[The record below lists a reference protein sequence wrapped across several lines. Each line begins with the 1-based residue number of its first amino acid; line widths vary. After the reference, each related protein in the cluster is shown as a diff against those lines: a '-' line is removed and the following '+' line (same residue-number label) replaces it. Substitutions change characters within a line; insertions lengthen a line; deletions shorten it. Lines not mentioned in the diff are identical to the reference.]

1 MTTVPE
7 RHAAPARPDG
17 ARHTPYL
24 AAGPDDLVRR
34 FVREGDHV
42 HAAATM
48 SRPNALLNALCRSF
62 AGTRSLTVSTT
73 AVHSSA
79 HALAL
84 SGAVRKVIT
93 GFLGDTYPSPRP
105 NRLYRE
111 VAEGRPFEVEMWSL
125 LSYTQRLMA
134 AALGQPFATTGSMLA
149 ETDLRHGKEGSLHL
163 VPHPE
168 HPEDPERTVTL
179 LSPLRPRFTL
189 FHGVCADRR
198 GNVVA
203 CPPLGEGAWAAYAAA
218 EGVLASVEAIV
229 DDEVIAAMPD
239 RVVIPAAR
247 VLGLCEAPLGA
258 HPQSLRTGG
267 LAGVEGYLDDYDFLT
282 DTVAACKDPR
292 SAADWY
298 EKWVGGVESHAG
310 YLERL
315 GGERRASLVFP
326 APPGTADGTA
336 GPDSGTDVSG
346 PPTEQEQLIVLGAR
360 AVADLVRER
369 GYDTL
374 LAGIGTS
381 HMSAW
386 LAARLLADDGV
397 RVRVAAELGLQSMDP
412 EPGDVFLFSQR
423 HAERSQMLAGIA
435 ETLGGAVAANPRC
448 LGVLSAAEIDP
459 DANINTT
466 LLPDGRWITGT
477 GGANDIA
484 SSVDCV
490 VVAAASPR
498 RYVRRLTH
506 LTSPGLRVRDVV
518 SQFGRFSR
526 SGPGAA
532 FELTSWLP
540 PAPGRGRTGR
550 DLPDDPAA
558 AVRDLTGWALTP
570 ADDGTGTGAGAGES
584 TPAAGVS
591 RLLVEEKAVT
601 TEELTLLR
609 TMDPEGFYR

>member
-1 MTTVPE
+1 MTT
-7 RHAAPARPDG
+7 APVRPS
-17 ARHTPYL
+17 APHL
-24 AAGPDDLVRR
+24 AAGPDELVRR

-48 SRPNALLNALCRSF
+48 SRPNALLNAVCRAF
-62 AGTRSLTVSTT
+62 AGSRSLTVSTT

-93 GFLGDTYPSPRP
+93 GFVGDTFPSPRP

-111 VAEGRPFEVEMWSL
+111 LADGKPFEIEMWSL

-163 VPHPE
+163 VA
-168 HPEDPERTVTL
+168 HPEDPERSVTL
-179 LSPLRPRFTL
+179 LAPLRPRFTL

-203 CPPLGEGAWAAYAAA
+203 VPPLGEGAWAAYAAT

-258 HPQSLRTGG
+258 HPQSLRTGQ
-267 LAGVEGYLDDYDFLT
+267 LAGIDGYVDDYAFLT
-282 DTVAACKDPR
+282 DIVSACKDPQT
-292 SAADWY
+292 AAAWY
-298 EKWVGGVESHAG
+298 EEWVGGVANHAE

-315 GGERRASLVFP
+315 GERRRATLVFP
-326 APPGTADGTA
+326 PPPGPPAKA
-336 GPDSGTDVSG
+336 PAPADVSTA
-346 PPTEQEQLIVLGAR
+346 PTEQEQLIVLGAR
-360 AVADLVRER
+360 TVAELVRER

-386 LAARLLADDGV
+386 LAARLLARDGIQV
-397 RVRVAAELGLQSMDP
+397 QVAAELGLQSMDP
-412 EPGDVFLFSQR
+412 EAGDVFLFSQR
-423 HAERSQMLAGIA
+423 HAERSQMLTGVA

-466 LLPDGRWITGT
+466 LLPDGRWITGS

-490 VVAAASPR
+490 VIAVASPR
-498 RYVRRLTH
+498 RYVPRLTH
-506 LTSPGLRVRDVV
+506 LTSPGLHVRDVV
-518 SQFGRFSR
+518 SQFGRFAR
-526 SGPGAA
+526 TGPGAA

-540 PAPGRGRTGR
+540 PVAGRGRTPE
-550 DLPDDPAA
+550 DLPDGPEG
-558 AVRDLTGWALTP
+558 AVRELTGWDVGVGRFLT
-570 ADDGTGTGAGAGES
+570 D
-584 TPAAGVS
+584 
-591 RLLVEEKAVT
+591 EKAVT
-601 TEELTLLR
+601 TEELALLR
-609 TMDPEGFYR
+609 TMDPEGCYR

>member
-1 MTTVPE
+1 MTTALE
-7 RHAAPARPDG
+7 RPSTTGPRPG
-17 ARHTPYL
+17 PYL
-24 AAGPDDLVRR
+24 ATGPDDLIRR

-48 SRPNALLNALCRSF
+48 SRPNALLNAVCRAF
-62 AGTRSLTVSTT
+62 AGSGSMTVSTT

-93 GFLGDTYPSPRP
+93 GFVGDTYPSPRP

-111 VAEGRPFEVEMWSL
+111 LAEGRPFEVEMWSL

-134 AALGQPFATTGSMLA
+134 GALGQPFATTGSMLA
-149 ETDLRHGKEGSLHL
+149 ETDLRHGKEGKLHL
-163 VPHPE
+163 VP

-189 FHGVCADRR
+189 FHGVAADRR

-203 CPPLGEGAWAAYAAA
+203 CPPLGEGAWAAYAAT

-267 LAGVEGYLDDYDFLT
+267 LAGVDGYLDDYDFLT
-282 DTVAACKDPR
+282 DIVAACKDPE
-292 SAADWY
+292 SAAAWY
-298 EKWVGGVESHAG
+298 EKWVGGVGSHAD

-315 GGERRASLVFP
+315 GGTRRAALVFP
-326 APPGTADGTA
+326 APPGVPVAVEKDRSPADGSA
-336 GPDSGTDVSG
+336 A
-346 PPTEQEQLIVLGAR
+346 PTEQEQLIVLGAR
-360 AVADLVRER
+360 AIVDLVRER

-386 LAARLLADDGV
+386 LAARLLGRDGV
-397 RVRVAAELGLQSMDP
+397 QVQVAAELGLQSMDP

-423 HAERSQMLAGIA
+423 HAERSQMLAGVA

-466 LLPDGRWITGT
+466 LLPDGRWITGS

-490 VVAAASPR
+490 VIAVASAR
-498 RYVRRLTH
+498 RYVPRLTH

-518 SQFGRFSR
+518 SQFGRFTR
-526 SGPGAA
+526 AGAGAA
-532 FELTSWLP
+532 FELASWLP
-540 PAPGRGRTGR
+540 PVPGRGRTEK
-550 DLPDDPAA
+550 DLPDGPEA
-558 AVRDLTGWALTP
+558 AVRDLTGWQFPEA
-570 ADDGTGTGAGAGES
+570 S
-584 TPAAGVS
+584 SGVS
-591 RLLVEEKAVT
+591 GFLTDEKAVT
-601 TEELTLLR
+601 TEELVLLR

>member
-1 MTTVPE
+1 MTT
-7 RHAAPARPDG
+7 APVRPS
-17 ARHTPYL
+17 APHL
-24 AAGPDDLVRR
+24 AAGPDELVRR

-48 SRPNALLNALCRSF
+48 SRPNALLNAVCRAF
-62 AGTRSLTVSTT
+62 AGSRSLTVSTT

-93 GFLGDTYPSPRP
+93 GFVGDTFPSPRP

-111 VAEGRPFEVEMWSL
+111 LADGKPFEIEMWSL

-163 VPHPE
+163 VA
-168 HPEDPERTVTL
+168 HPEDPGRSVTL
-179 LSPLRPRFTL
+179 LAPLRPRFTL

-203 CPPLGEGAWAAYAAA
+203 VPPLGEGAWAAYAAT

-258 HPQSLRTGG
+258 HPQSLRTGQ
-267 LAGVEGYLDDYDFLT
+267 LAGIDGYVDDYAFLT
-282 DTVAACKDPR
+282 DIVSACKDPR
-292 SAADWY
+292 TAAAWY
-298 EKWVGGVESHAG
+298 EEWVGGVGSHAE

-315 GGERRASLVFP
+315 GERRRAALVFP
-326 APPGTADGTA
+326 SDTPRAPQAPA
-336 GPDSGTDVSG
+336 DVSTA
-346 PPTEQEQLIVLGAR
+346 PTEQEQLIVLGAR
-360 AVADLVRER
+360 TVAELVRER

-386 LAARLLADDGV
+386 LAARLLARDGIQV
-397 RVRVAAELGLQSMDP
+397 QVAAELGLQSMDP
-412 EPGDVFLFSQR
+412 EAGDVFLFSQR
-423 HAERSQMLAGIA
+423 HAERSQMLTGVA
-435 ETLGGAVAANPRC
+435 ETLGGAVAANRRC

-466 LLPDGRWITGT
+466 LLPDGRWITGS

-490 VVAAASPR
+490 VIAVASPR
-498 RYVRRLTH
+498 RYVPRLTH
-506 LTSPGLRVRDVV
+506 LTSPGLHVRDVV

-526 SGPGAA
+526 TEPGAA

-540 PAPGRGRTGR
+540 PVPGRGRAPE
-550 DLPDDPAA
+550 DLPDGPEA
-558 AVRDLTGWALTP
+558 AVRELTGWDVGVGRFLT
-570 ADDGTGTGAGAGES
+570 D
-584 TPAAGVS
+584 
-591 RLLVEEKAVT
+591 EKAVT
-601 TEELTLLR
+601 TEELALLR
-609 TMDPEGFYR
+609 TMDPEGCYR

>member
-1 MTTVPE
+1 MTTALEHPS
-7 RHAAPARPDG
+7 ATG
-17 ARHTPYL
+17 PYL
-24 AAGPDDLVRR
+24 ATGPDDLIRR

-48 SRPNALLNALCRSF
+48 SRPNALLNAVCRAF
-62 AGTRSLTVSTT
+62 AGSGSMTVSTT

-93 GFLGDTYPSPRP
+93 GFVGDTYPSPRP

-111 VAEGRPFEVEMWSL
+111 LAEGRPFEVEMWSL

-134 AALGQPFATTGSMLA
+134 GALGQPFATTGSMLA
-149 ETDLRHGKEGSLHL
+149 ETDLRHGKEGKLHL
-163 VPHPE
+163 VP

-189 FHGVCADRR
+189 FHGVAADRR

-203 CPPLGEGAWAAYAAA
+203 CPPLGEGAWAAYAAT

-267 LAGVEGYLDDYDFLT
+267 LAGVDGYLDDYGFLT
-282 DTVAACKDPR
+282 DIVAACKDPE
-292 SAADWY
+292 SAAAWY
-298 EKWVGGVESHAG
+298 EKWVGGVGSHAD

-315 GGERRASLVFP
+315 GGTRRAALGFP
-326 APPGTADGTA
+326 APPGVPVAVEQDRSPADGSA
-336 GPDSGTDVSG
+336 A
-346 PPTEQEQLIVLGAR
+346 PTEQEQLIVLGAR
-360 AVADLVRER
+360 AIVDLVRER

-386 LAARLLADDGV
+386 LAARLLGRDGV
-397 RVRVAAELGLQSMDP
+397 QVQVAAELGLQSMDP

-423 HAERSQMLAGIA
+423 HAERSQMLAGVA

-466 LLPDGRWITGT
+466 LLPDGRWITGS

-490 VVAAASPR
+490 VIAVASAR
-498 RYVRRLTH
+498 RYVPRLTH
-506 LTSPGLRVRDVV
+506 LTSPGLRIRDVV
-518 SQFGRFSR
+518 SQFGRFTR
-526 SGPGAA
+526 TGAGAA
-532 FELTSWLP
+532 FELASWLP
-540 PAPGRGRTGR
+540 PVPGRGRTEK
-550 DLPDDPAA
+550 DLPDGPEA
-558 AVRDLTGWALTP
+558 AVRDLTGWEFPEA
-570 ADDGTGTGAGAGES
+570 S
-584 TPAAGVS
+584 TGVS
-591 RLLVEEKAVT
+591 GFLTDEKAVT
-601 TEELTLLR
+601 TEELVLLR

>member
-1 MTTVPE
+1 MTTAPVRPSVP
-7 RHAAPARPDG
+7 H
-17 ARHTPYL
+17 L
-24 AAGPDDLVRR
+24 ASGPDELVRR

-48 SRPNALLNALCRSF
+48 SRPNALLNAVCRAF
-62 AGTRSLTVSTT
+62 AGSRSLTVSTT

-93 GFLGDTYPSPRP
+93 GFVGDTFPSPRP

-111 VAEGRPFEVEMWSL
+111 LADGKPFEIEMWSL

-163 VPHPE
+163 VA
-168 HPEDPERTVTL
+168 HPEDPERSVTL
-179 LSPLRPRFTL
+179 LAPLRPRFTL

-203 CPPLGEGAWAAYAAA
+203 VPPLGEGAWAAYAAT

-258 HPQSLRTGG
+258 HPQSLRTGQ
-267 LAGVEGYLDDYDFLT
+267 LAGIDGYLDDYAFLT
-282 DTVAACKDPR
+282 DIVSACKDPQT
-292 SAADWY
+292 AAAWY
-298 EKWVGGVESHAG
+298 EQWVGGVASHAE

-315 GGERRASLVFP
+315 GEQRRAALVFP
-326 APPGTADGTA
+326 APPGPPAQA
-336 GPDSGTDVSG
+336 PAPADVSTA
-346 PPTEQEQLIVLGAR
+346 PTEQEQLIVLGAR
-360 AVADLVRER
+360 TVAELVRER

-386 LAARLLADDGV
+386 LAARLLARDGV
-397 RVRVAAELGLQSMDP
+397 QVQVAAELGLQSMDP
-412 EPGDVFLFSQR
+412 EAGDVFLFSQR
-423 HAERSQMLAGIA
+423 HAERSQMLTGVA

-466 LLPDGRWITGT
+466 LLPDGRWITGS

-490 VVAAASPR
+490 VIAVASPR
-498 RYVRRLTH
+498 RYVPRLTH
-506 LTSPGLRVRDVV
+506 LTSPGLHVRDVV
-518 SQFGRFSR
+518 SQFGRFAR
-526 SGPGAA
+526 TGPGTP

-540 PAPGRGRTGR
+540 PVAGRGRTAE
-550 DLPDDPAA
+550 DLPDGPEA
-558 AVRDLTGWALTP
+558 AVRELTGWDVGVGRFLT
-570 ADDGTGTGAGAGES
+570 D
-584 TPAAGVS
+584 
-591 RLLVEEKAVT
+591 EKAVT
-601 TEELTLLR
+601 TEELALLR
-609 TMDPEGFYR
+609 TMDPEGCYR

>member
-1 MTTVPE
+1 MTT
-7 RHAAPARPDG
+7 APVRPT
-17 ARHTPYL
+17 APHL
-24 AAGPDDLVRR
+24 AAGPDELVRR

-48 SRPNALLNALCRSF
+48 SRPNALLNAVCRAF
-62 AGTRSLTVSTT
+62 AGSRSLTVSTT

-93 GFLGDTYPSPRP
+93 GFVGDTFPSPRP

-111 VAEGRPFEVEMWSL
+111 LADGKPFEIEMWSL

-163 VPHPE
+163 VA
-168 HPEDPERTVTL
+168 HPEDPERSVTL
-179 LSPLRPRFTL
+179 LAPLRPRFTL

-203 CPPLGEGAWAAYAAA
+203 VPPLGEGAWAAYAAT

-258 HPQSLRTGG
+258 HPQSLRTGQ
-267 LAGVEGYLDDYDFLT
+267 LAGIEGYLDDYAFLT
-282 DTVAACKDPR
+282 DIVSACKDPQT
-292 SAADWY
+292 AAAWY
-298 EKWVGGVESHAG
+298 EEWVGGVASHAE

-315 GGERRASLVFP
+315 GERRRAALVFP
-326 APPGTADGTA
+326 PPPGPPAKA
-336 GPDSGTDVSG
+336 PAPADVSAA
-346 PPTEQEQLIVLGAR
+346 PTEQEQLIVLGAR
-360 AVADLVRER
+360 TVAELVRER

-386 LAARLLADDGV
+386 LAARLLARDGIQV
-397 RVRVAAELGLQSMDP
+397 QVAAELGLQSMDP
-412 EPGDVFLFSQR
+412 EAGDVFLFSQR
-423 HAERSQMLAGIA
+423 HAERSQMLTGVA

-466 LLPDGRWITGT
+466 LLPDGRWITGS

-490 VVAAASPR
+490 VIAVASPR
-498 RYVRRLTH
+498 RYVPRLTH
-506 LTSPGLRVRDVV
+506 LTSPGLHVRDVV
-518 SQFGRFSR
+518 SQFGRFAR
-526 SGPGAA
+526 TGPGVA

-540 PAPGRGRTGR
+540 PVAGRGRTPE
-550 DLPDDPAA
+550 DLPDGPEG
-558 AVRDLTGWALTP
+558 AVRELTGWDVGVGRSLT
-570 ADDGTGTGAGAGES
+570 D
-584 TPAAGVS
+584 
-591 RLLVEEKAVT
+591 EKAVT
-601 TEELTLLR
+601 TEELALLR
-609 TMDPEGFYR
+609 TMDPEGCYR

>member
-1 MTTVPE
+1 MTTAPE
-7 RHAAPARPDG
+7 RPAAT
-17 ARHTPYL
+17 TPYL
-24 AAGPDDLVRR
+24 ASGPDDLVRR

-48 SRPNALLNALCRSF
+48 SRPNALLNAVCRAF
-62 AGTRSLTVSTT
+62 AGSHSLTVSTT

-93 GFLGDTYPSPRP
+93 GFVGDTFPSPRP

-111 VAEGRPFEVEMWSL
+111 LAEGRPFEIEMWSL

-168 HPEDPERTVTL
+168 DPERSVTL
-179 LSPLRPRFTL
+179 LSPLRPRIAL
-189 FHGVCADRR
+189 FHGVVADRH

-203 CPPLGEGAWAAYAAA
+203 VPPLGEGAWAAYAATD
-218 EGVLASVEAIV
+218 GVLASVEAIV

-267 LAGVEGYLDDYDFLT
+267 LAGVEGYLDDYAFLT
-282 DTVAACKDPR
+282 DIVTACKAPET
-292 SAADWY
+292 AAAWY
-298 EKWVGGVESHAG
+298 EEWVGGVEGHAD
-310 YLERL
+310 YLDRL
-315 GGERRASLVFP
+315 GEERRAALAFP
-326 APPGTADGTA
+326 APPAAPRPPADG
-336 GPDSGTDVSG
+336 SGA
-346 PPTEQEQLIVLGAR
+346 PTEQEQLIVLGAR
-360 AVADLVRER
+360 AVAELVRER

-386 LAARLLADDGV
+386 LAARLLAADGV
-397 RVRVAAELGLQSMDP
+397 QVQVAAELGLQSMDP
-412 EPGDVFLFSQR
+412 EAGDVFLFSQR
-423 HAERSQMLAGIA
+423 HAERSRMLAGVA

-466 LLPDGRWITGT
+466 LLPDGRWITGS

-490 VVAAASPR
+490 VVAVASPR
-498 RYVRRLTH
+498 RYVPRLTH
-506 LTSPGLRVRDVV
+506 LTSPGLHVRDVV
-518 SQFGRFSR
+518 SQFGRFTR
-526 SGPGAA
+526 PGAGTA

-540 PAPGRGRTGR
+540 PVPGRGRSAQ
-550 DLPDDPAA
+550 DLPDGPEA
-558 AVRDLTGWALTP
+558 AVRELTGWTV
-570 ADDGTGTGAGAGES
+570 
-584 TPAAGVS
+584 GVS
-591 RLLVEEKAVT
+591 GFLTDEKAVT

>member
-1 MTTVPE
+1 MTTALE
-7 RHAAPARPDG
+7 RPSTTG
-17 ARHTPYL
+17 PYL
-24 AAGPDDLVRR
+24 ATGPDDLIRR

-48 SRPNALLNALCRSF
+48 SRPNALLNAVCRAF
-62 AGTRSLTVSTT
+62 AGSGSMTVSTT

-93 GFLGDTYPSPRP
+93 GFVGDTYPSPRP

-111 VAEGRPFEVEMWSL
+111 LAEGRPFEVEMWSL

-134 AALGQPFATTGSMLA
+134 GALGQPFATTGSMLA
-149 ETDLRHGKEGSLHL
+149 ETDLRHGKEGKLHL
-163 VPHPE
+163 VP

-189 FHGVCADRR
+189 FHGVAADRR

-203 CPPLGEGAWAAYAAA
+203 CPPLGEGAWAAYAAT

-267 LAGVEGYLDDYDFLT
+267 LAGVDGYLDDYDFLT
-282 DTVAACKDPR
+282 DIVAACKDPE
-292 SAADWY
+292 SAAAWY
-298 EKWVGGVESHAG
+298 EKWVGGVGSHAD

-315 GGERRASLVFP
+315 GGTRRAALVFP
-326 APPGTADGTA
+326 APPGVPVAVEKDRSPADGSA
-336 GPDSGTDVSG
+336 A
-346 PPTEQEQLIVLGAR
+346 PTEQEQLIVLGAR
-360 AVADLVRER
+360 AIVDLVRER

-386 LAARLLADDGV
+386 LAARLLGRDGV
-397 RVRVAAELGLQSMDP
+397 HMQVAAELGLQSMDP

-423 HAERSQMLAGIA
+423 HAERSQMLAGVA

-466 LLPDGRWITGT
+466 LLPDGRWITGS

-490 VVAAASPR
+490 VIAVASAR
-498 RYVRRLTH
+498 RYVPRLTH

-518 SQFGRFSR
+518 SQFGRFTR
-526 SGPGAA
+526 AGAGAA
-532 FELTSWLP
+532 FELASWLP
-540 PAPGRGRTGR
+540 PVPGRGRTEK
-550 DLPDDPAA
+550 DLPDGPEA
-558 AVRDLTGWALTP
+558 AVRDLTGWQFPEA
-570 ADDGTGTGAGAGES
+570 S
-584 TPAAGVS
+584 SGVS
-591 RLLVEEKAVT
+591 GFLTDEKAVT
-601 TEELTLLR
+601 TEELVLLR

>member
-1 MTTVPE
+1 MTTAPE
-7 RHAAPARPDG
+7 RPAAT
-17 ARHTPYL
+17 TPYL
-24 AAGPDDLVRR
+24 ASGPDDLVRR

-48 SRPNALLNALCRSF
+48 SRPNALLNAVCRAF
-62 AGTRSLTVSTT
+62 AGSHSLTVSTT

-93 GFLGDTYPSPRP
+93 GFVGDTFPSPRP

-111 VAEGRPFEVEMWSL
+111 LAEGRPFEIEMWSL

-168 HPEDPERTVTL
+168 DPERSVTL
-179 LSPLRPRFTL
+179 LSPLRPRIAL
-189 FHGVCADRR
+189 FHGVVADRR

-203 CPPLGEGAWAAYAAA
+203 VPPLGEGAWAAYAATD
-218 EGVLASVEAIV
+218 GVLASVEAIV

-267 LAGVEGYLDDYDFLT
+267 LAGVEGYLDDYAFLT
-282 DTVAACKDPR
+282 DIVTACKAPET
-292 SAADWY
+292 AAAWY
-298 EKWVGGVESHAG
+298 EEWVGGVESHAD

-315 GGERRASLVFP
+315 GEERRAALAFP
-326 APPGTADGTA
+326 APPAAPRPPADG
-336 GPDSGTDVSG
+336 SGA
-346 PPTEQEQLIVLGAR
+346 PTEQEQLIVLGAR
-360 AVADLVRER
+360 AVAELVRER

-386 LAARLLADDGV
+386 LAARLLAADGV
-397 RVRVAAELGLQSMDP
+397 QVQVAAELGLQSMDP
-412 EPGDVFLFSQR
+412 EAGDVFLFSQR
-423 HAERSQMLAGIA
+423 HAERSRMLAGVA

-448 LGVLSAAEIDP
+448 LGVLSAAEVDP

-466 LLPDGRWITGT
+466 LLPDGRWITGS

-490 VVAAASPR
+490 VVAVASPR
-498 RYVRRLTH
+498 RYVPRLTH
-506 LTSPGLRVRDVV
+506 LTSPGLHVRDVV
-518 SQFGRFSR
+518 SQFGRFTR
-526 SGPGAA
+526 PGAGTA

-540 PAPGRGRTGR
+540 PVPGRGRSAQ
-550 DLPDDPAA
+550 DLPDGPEA
-558 AVRDLTGWALTP
+558 AVRELTGWTV
-570 ADDGTGTGAGAGES
+570 
-584 TPAAGVS
+584 GVS
-591 RLLVEEKAVT
+591 GFLTDEKAVT

>member
-1 MTTVPE
+1 MTTASEPSSATG
-7 RHAAPARPDG
+7 RPAA

-24 AAGPDDLVRR
+24 ATGPDDLVRR

-48 SRPNALLNALCRSF
+48 SRPNALLNAVCRAF
-62 AGTRSLTVSTT
+62 AGSRSLTVSTT

-93 GFLGDTYPSPRP
+93 GFVGDTFPSPRP
-105 NRLYRE
+105 NRLYRDL
-111 VAEGRPFEVEMWSL
+111 AQGTPFEVEMWSL

-149 ETDLRHGKEGSLHL
+149 QTDLRAGKEGSLHL

-168 HPEDPERTVTL
+168 DPERSVTL

-203 CPPLGEGAWAAYAAA
+203 VPPLGEGAWSAYAATD
-218 EGVLASVEAIV
+218 GVLASVEAIV

-247 VLGLCEAPLGA
+247 VIGLCEAPLGA

-267 LAGVEGYLDDYDFLT
+267 LAGVDGYLDDYDFLSGIVT
-282 DTVAACKDPR
+282 ACKDPR
-292 SAADWY
+292 TAADWY
-298 EKWVGGVESHAG
+298 EEWVGGVESHAD

-315 GGERRASLVFP
+315 GEERRGSLLFP
-326 APPGTADGTA
+326 APPGAAEEVRSPADLTAA
-336 GPDSGTDVSG
+336 
-346 PPTEQEQLIVLGAR
+346 PTEQEQLIVLGAR
-360 AVADLVRER
+360 AVADLVHER

-386 LAARLLADDGV
+386 LAARLLAADGIQV
-397 RVRVAAELGLQSMDP
+397 QVAAELGLQSMDP

-423 HAERSQMLAGIA
+423 HAERSQMLAGVA

-459 DANINTT
+459 DGNINTT
-466 LLPDGRWITGT
+466 LLPDGRWITGS

-490 VVAAASPR
+490 VVAVASAR
-498 RYVRRLTH
+498 RYVPRLTH

-518 SQFGRFSR
+518 SQFGRFTR
-526 SGPGAA
+526 PGPGTG

-540 PAPGRGRTGR
+540 PVPGRGRTEQ
-550 DLPDDPAA
+550 DLPDGPEAA
-558 AVRDLTGWALTP
+558 LRDLTGWASAEDGGAEVSPYLT
-570 ADDGTGTGAGAGES
+570 
-584 TPAAGVS
+584 
-591 RLLVEEKAVT
+591 EEKAVT
-601 TEELTLLR
+601 TEELALLR

>member
-1 MTTVPE
+1 MTTTSEHRPAGGHP
-7 RHAAPARPDG
+7 RPARV
-17 ARHTPYL
+17 PYL
-24 AAGPDDLVRR
+24 ASGPDDLVRR
-34 FVREGDHV
+34 FVREGDHL

-48 SRPNALLNALCRSF
+48 SRPNALLNAVCRAF
-62 AGTRSLTVSTT
+62 AGSRSLTVSTT

-84 SGAVRKVIT
+84 SGAVHKVIT
-93 GFLGDTYPSPRP
+93 GFVGDTFPSPRP

-111 VAEGRPFEVEMWSL
+111 LAEGRPFEVEMWSL

-149 ETDLRHGKEGSLHL
+149 ETDLRHGKEGTLHL

-168 HPEDPERTVTL
+168 DPGRTVTL

-203 CPPLGEGAWAAYAAA
+203 CPPMGEGAWSAYAAT
-218 EGVLASVEAIV
+218 EGVLASVEAVV
-229 DDEVIAAMPD
+229 DDEVVAAMPD

-247 VLGLCEAPLGA
+247 VLGLCAAPLGA
-258 HPQSLRTGG
+258 HPQSLRTAG
-267 LAGVEGYLDDYDFLT
+267 LAGVDGYLDDYDFLT
-282 DTVAACKDPR
+282 GIVAACKDPR
-292 SAADWY
+292 TAADWY
-298 EKWVGGVESHAG
+298 ETWVGGVASHTE

-315 GGERRASLVFP
+315 GEERRASLVFP
-326 APPGTADGTA
+326 RGVPAPR
-336 GPDSGTDVSG
+336 DVPRSPEPVG
-346 PPTEQEQLIVLGAR
+346 EPTEQEQLIVLGAR
-360 AVADLVRER
+360 TVADLVRER

-386 LAARLLADDGV
+386 LAARMLAADGV
-397 RVRVAAELGLQSMDP
+397 QVQVAAELGLQSMDP

-423 HAERSQMLAGIA
+423 HAERSQMLSGIA

-459 DANINTT
+459 AANINTT

-490 VVAAASPR
+490 VIAVASAR
-498 RYVRRLTH
+498 RYVPRLTH
-506 LTSPGLRVRDVV
+506 HTSPGLHVRDVV
-518 SQFGRFSR
+518 SQFGRFTR
-526 SGPGAA
+526 ADAGAGFA
-532 FELTSWLP
+532 LRSWLP
-540 PAPGRGRTGR
+540 PVPGRGRSGQ
-550 DLPDDPAA
+550 DLPTSPEAA
-558 AVRDLTGWALTP
+558 LRDLTGWTAP
-570 ADDGTGTGAGAGES
+570 ADGSGISPHLTD
-584 TPAAGVS
+584 
-591 RLLVEEKAVT
+591 EKAVT
-601 TEELTLLR
+601 TEELSLLR

>member
-1 MTTVPE
+1 MTTAPE
-7 RHAAPARPDG
+7 HPAATGHRSG
-17 ARHTPYL
+17 PYL
-24 AAGPDDLVRR
+24 AAGPDDLIRR
-34 FVREGDHV
+34 FVREGDHL

-48 SRPNALLNALCRSF
+48 SRPNALLNAVCRTF
-62 AGTRSLTVSTT
+62 AGSRSLTVSTT

-93 GFLGDTYPSPRP
+93 GFVGDTYPSPRP

-111 VAEGRPFEVEMWSL
+111 LAEGRPFEIEMWSL

-134 AALGQPFATTGSMLA
+134 AALGQPFATTGSRLA

-168 HPEDPERTVTL
+168 DPERTVAL
-179 LSPLRPRFTL
+179 LSPLRPRFAL
-189 FHGVCADRR
+189 FHGVVADSR
-198 GNVVA
+198 GNIVA
-203 CPPLGEGAWAAYAAA
+203 CPPLGEGPWAAYAATD
-218 EGVLASVEAIV
+218 GVLASVEAIV
-229 DDEVIAAMPD
+229 DDEVVAAMPD

-258 HPQSLRTGG
+258 HPQSLRTGR
-267 LAGVEGYLDDYDFLT
+267 LAGVDGYLDDYDFLT
-282 DTVAACKDPR
+282 GIVGACKTPET
-292 SAADWY
+292 AAAWY
-298 EKWVGGVESHAG
+298 EEWVGGVSGHAE
-310 YLERL
+310 YLEKL
-315 GGERRASLVFP
+315 GGRRRSGLLFP
-326 APPGTADGTA
+326 APPGDSAVAEKTAPPADA
-336 GPDSGTDVSG
+336 PAA
-346 PPTEQEQLIVLGAR
+346 PTEQEQLIVLGAR

-397 RVRVAAELGLQSMDP
+397 QVRVAAELGLQSMEP

-423 HAERSQMLAGIA
+423 HAERSQMLAGVA

-466 LLPDGRWITGT
+466 LLPDGRWITGS

-484 SSVDCV
+484 STVDCV
-490 VVAAASPR
+490 VIAVASAR
-498 RYVRRLTH
+498 RYVPRLAH
-506 LTSPGLRVRDVV
+506 LTSPGRRVRDVV
-518 SQFGRFSR
+518 SQFGRFTR
-526 SGPGAA
+526 TGAGDA

-540 PAPGRGRTGR
+540 PVPGRGRTEA
-550 DLPDDPAA
+550 DLPDGPEA
-558 AVRDLTGWALTP
+558 AVRDLTGWDFP
-570 ADDGTGTGAGAGES
+570 DGS
-584 TPAAGVS
+584 TGVS
-591 RLLVEEKAVT
+591 AFLNDEKPVT
-601 TEELTLLR
+601 TEELALLR
-609 TMDPEGFYR
+609 TMDPEGHYR

>member
-1 MTTVPE
+1 MTTAPE
-7 RHAAPARPDG
+7 RPAPAARRAAPF
-17 ARHTPYL
+17 L
-24 AAGPDDLVRR
+24 ADGPDDLVRH

-48 SRPNALLNALCRSF
+48 SRPNALLNAVCRAF
-62 AGTRSLTVSTT
+62 AGTHSLTVSTT

-93 GFLGDTYPSPRP
+93 GFVGDTFPSPRP

-111 VAEGRPFEVEMWSL
+111 LAEGRPFEMEMWSL

-168 HPEDPERTVTL
+168 DPDRTVTL
-179 LSPLRPRFTL
+179 LSPLRPRITL
-189 FHGVCADRR
+189 FHGVVADRR

-203 CPPLGEGAWAAYAAA
+203 CPPLGEGAWAAYAAT

-229 DDEVIAAMPD
+229 DDEVIDSMPD

-267 LAGVEGYLDDYDFLT
+267 LAGVDGYLDDYAFLT
-282 DTVAACKDPR
+282 DIVTACKDPET
-292 SAADWY
+292 AAAWY
-298 EKWVGGVESHAG
+298 EEWVGGVGGHAA

-315 GGERRASLVFP
+315 GTERRAGLVFP
-326 APPGTADGTA
+326 APADAPAAPAAPASVDGLT
-336 GPDSGTDVSG
+336 G
-346 PPTEQEQLIVLGAR
+346 PTEQEQLIVLGAR

-386 LAARLLADDGV
+386 LAARLLAKDGV
-397 RVRVAAELGLQSMDP
+397 HVQVAAELGLQSMDP

-423 HAERSQMLAGIA
+423 HAERSQMLAGVA

-466 LLPDGRWITGT
+466 LLPDGRWITGS

-490 VVAAASPR
+490 VIAVASAR
-498 RYVRRLTH
+498 RYVPRLTH

-518 SQFGRFSR
+518 SQFGRFTR
-526 SGPGAA
+526 PGPGTP
-532 FELTSWLP
+532 FELSTWLP
-540 PAPGRGRTGR
+540 PVPGRGRTEA
-550 DLPDDPAA
+550 DLPDDPEA
-558 AVRDLTGWALTP
+558 AVRDLTGWTFP
-570 ADDGTGTGAGAGES
+570 GTATGVGPS
-584 TPAAGVS
+584 PTD
-591 RLLVEEKAVT
+591 EKAVT

-609 TMDPEGFYR
+609 TMDPEGCYR

>member
-1 MTTVPE
+1 MTT
-7 RHAAPARPDG
+7 APVRPT
-17 ARHTPYL
+17 APHL
-24 AAGPDDLVRR
+24 APGPDELVRR

-48 SRPNALLNALCRSF
+48 SRPNALLNAVCRAF
-62 AGTRSLTVSTT
+62 AGSRSLTVSTT

-93 GFLGDTYPSPRP
+93 GFVGDTFPSPRP

-111 VAEGRPFEVEMWSL
+111 LADGKPFEIEMWSL

-163 VPHPE
+163 VA
-168 HPEDPERTVTL
+168 HPEDPERSVTL
-179 LSPLRPRFTL
+179 LAPLRPRFTL

-203 CPPLGEGAWAAYAAA
+203 VPPLGEGAWAAYAAT

-258 HPQSLRTGG
+258 HPQSLRTGQ
-267 LAGVEGYLDDYDFLT
+267 LAGIDGYLDDYAFLT
-282 DTVAACKDPR
+282 DIVSACKDPQ
-292 SAADWY
+292 AAAAWY
-298 EKWVGGVESHAG
+298 EEWVGGVASHAE

-315 GGERRASLVFP
+315 GERRRAALVFP
-326 APPGTADGTA
+326 PPPGPPAKA
-336 GPDSGTDVSG
+336 PAPADVSAAA
-346 PPTEQEQLIVLGAR
+346 TEQEQLIVLGAR
-360 AVADLVRER
+360 TVAELVRER

-386 LAARLLADDGV
+386 LAARLLARDGIQV
-397 RVRVAAELGLQSMDP
+397 QVAAELGLQSMDP
-412 EPGDVFLFSQR
+412 EAGDVFLFSQR
-423 HAERSQMLAGIA
+423 HAERSQMLTGVA

-466 LLPDGRWITGT
+466 LLPDGRWITGS

-490 VVAAASPR
+490 VIAVASPR
-498 RYVRRLTH
+498 RYVPRLTH
-506 LTSPGLRVRDVV
+506 LTSPGLHVRDVV

-526 SGPGAA
+526 TGPGSA

-540 PAPGRGRTGR
+540 PVPGRGRTPE
-550 DLPDDPAA
+550 DLPDGPEG
-558 AVRDLTGWALTP
+558 AVRELTGWDVGVGRSLT
-570 ADDGTGTGAGAGES
+570 D
-584 TPAAGVS
+584 
-591 RLLVEEKAVT
+591 EKAVT
-601 TEELTLLR
+601 TEELALLR
-609 TMDPEGFYR
+609 TMDPEGCYR

>member
-1 MTTVPE
+1 MTTALE
-7 RHAAPARPDG
+7 RPSTTG
-17 ARHTPYL
+17 PYL
-24 AAGPDDLVRR
+24 ATGPDDLIRR

-48 SRPNALLNALCRSF
+48 SRPNALLNAVCRAF
-62 AGTRSLTVSTT
+62 AGSGSMTVSTT

-93 GFLGDTYPSPRP
+93 GFVGDTYPSPRP

-111 VAEGRPFEVEMWSL
+111 LAEGRPFEVEMWSL

-134 AALGQPFATTGSMLA
+134 GALGQPFATTGSMLA
-149 ETDLRHGKEGSLHL
+149 ETDLRHGKEGKLHL

-168 HPEDPERTVTL
+168 NPERTVTL

-189 FHGVCADRR
+189 FHGVAADRR

-203 CPPLGEGAWAAYAAA
+203 CPPLGEGAWAAYAAT

-267 LAGVEGYLDDYDFLT
+267 LAGVDGYLDDYDFLT
-282 DTVAACKDPR
+282 DIVASCKDPE
-292 SAADWY
+292 SAAAWY
-298 EKWVGGVESHAG
+298 EKWVGGVGSHAD

-315 GGERRASLVFP
+315 GGTRRAALVFP
-326 APPGTADGTA
+326 APPGVPVAVEKDRSPADGSA
-336 GPDSGTDVSG
+336 A
-346 PPTEQEQLIVLGAR
+346 PTEQEQLIVLGAR
-360 AVADLVRER
+360 AIVDLVRER

-386 LAARLLADDGV
+386 LAARLLGRDGV
-397 RVRVAAELGLQSMDP
+397 QVQVAAELGLQSMDP

-423 HAERSQMLAGIA
+423 HAERSQMLAGVA

-466 LLPDGRWITGT
+466 LLPDGRWITGS

-490 VVAAASPR
+490 VIAVASAR
-498 RYVRRLTH
+498 RYVPRLTH

-518 SQFGRFSR
+518 SQFGRFTR
-526 SGPGAA
+526 AGAGAA
-532 FELTSWLP
+532 FELASWLP
-540 PAPGRGRTGR
+540 PVPGRGRTEK
-550 DLPDDPAA
+550 DLPDGPEA
-558 AVRDLTGWALTP
+558 AVRDLTGWQFPEA
-570 ADDGTGTGAGAGES
+570 S
-584 TPAAGVS
+584 SGVS
-591 RLLVEEKAVT
+591 GFLTDEKAVT
-601 TEELTLLR
+601 TEELVLLR

>member
-1 MTTVPE
+1 MTT
-7 RHAAPARPDG
+7 APVRPS
-17 ARHTPYL
+17 APHL
-24 AAGPDDLVRR
+24 AAGPDELVRR

-48 SRPNALLNALCRSF
+48 SRPNALLNAVCRAF
-62 AGTRSLTVSTT
+62 AGSRSLTVSTT

-93 GFLGDTYPSPRP
+93 GFVGDTFPSPRP

-111 VAEGRPFEVEMWSL
+111 LADGKPFEIEMWSL

-163 VPHPE
+163 VA
-168 HPEDPERTVTL
+168 HPEDPGRSVTL
-179 LSPLRPRFTL
+179 LAPLRPRFTL

-203 CPPLGEGAWAAYAAA
+203 VPPLGEGAWAAYAAT

-258 HPQSLRTGG
+258 HPQSLRTGQ
-267 LAGVEGYLDDYDFLT
+267 LAGIDGYLDDYTFLT
-282 DTVAACKDPR
+282 DIVSACKDPQT
-292 SAADWY
+292 AAAWY
-298 EKWVGGVESHAG
+298 EEWVGGVGSHAE

-315 GGERRASLVFP
+315 GERRRATLVFP
-326 APPGTADGTA
+326 PPPGPPAKATAPA
-336 GPDSGTDVSG
+336 DVSTA
-346 PPTEQEQLIVLGAR
+346 PTEQEQLIVLGAR
-360 AVADLVRER
+360 TVAELVRER

-386 LAARLLADDGV
+386 LAARLLARDGIQV
-397 RVRVAAELGLQSMDP
+397 QVAAELGLQSMDP
-412 EPGDVFLFSQR
+412 EAGDVFLFSQR
-423 HAERSQMLAGIA
+423 HAERSQMLTGVA

-466 LLPDGRWITGT
+466 LLPDGRWITGS

-490 VVAAASPR
+490 VIAVASPR
-498 RYVRRLTH
+498 RYVPRLTH
-506 LTSPGLRVRDVV
+506 LTSPGLHVRDVV
-518 SQFGRFSR
+518 SQFGRFAR
-526 SGPGAA
+526 TGPGAA

-540 PAPGRGRTGR
+540 PVAGRGRTPE
-550 DLPDDPAA
+550 DLPDGPEG
-558 AVRDLTGWALTP
+558 AVRELTGWDVGVGRSLT
-570 ADDGTGTGAGAGES
+570 D
-584 TPAAGVS
+584 
-591 RLLVEEKAVT
+591 EKAVT
-601 TEELTLLR
+601 TEELALLR
-609 TMDPEGFYR
+609 TMDPEGCYR

>member
-1 MTTVPE
+1 MTTAPVRPSVP
-7 RHAAPARPDG
+7 H
-17 ARHTPYL
+17 L
-24 AAGPDDLVRR
+24 AAGPDELVRR

-48 SRPNALLNALCRSF
+48 SRPNALLNAVCRAF
-62 AGTRSLTVSTT
+62 AGSRSLTVSTT

-93 GFLGDTYPSPRP
+93 GFVGDTFPSPRP

-111 VAEGRPFEVEMWSL
+111 LADGKPFEIEMWSL

-163 VPHPE
+163 VA
-168 HPEDPERTVTL
+168 HPEDPERSVTL
-179 LSPLRPRFTL
+179 LAPLRPRFTL

-203 CPPLGEGAWAAYAAA
+203 VPPLGEGAWAAYAAT

-258 HPQSLRTGG
+258 HPQSLRTGR
-267 LAGVEGYLDDYDFLT
+267 LAGIDGYLDDYAFLT
-282 DTVAACKDPR
+282 DIVSACKDPQT
-292 SAADWY
+292 AAAWY
-298 EKWVGGVESHAG
+298 EQWVGGVASHAE

-315 GGERRASLVFP
+315 GEQRRAALVFP
-326 APPGTADGTA
+326 APPGPPAQA
-336 GPDSGTDVSG
+336 PAPADVSTA
-346 PPTEQEQLIVLGAR
+346 PTEQEQLIVLGAR
-360 AVADLVRER
+360 TVAELVRER

-386 LAARLLADDGV
+386 LAARLLARDGIQV
-397 RVRVAAELGLQSMDP
+397 QVAAELGLQSMDP
-412 EPGDVFLFSQR
+412 EAGDVFLFSQR
-423 HAERSQMLAGIA
+423 HAERSQMLTGVA

-466 LLPDGRWITGT
+466 LLPDGRWITGS

-490 VVAAASPR
+490 VIAVASPR
-498 RYVRRLTH
+498 RYVPRLTH
-506 LTSPGLRVRDVV
+506 LTSPGIHVRDVV
-518 SQFGRFSR
+518 SQFGRFAR
-526 SGPGAA
+526 TGPGTP

-540 PAPGRGRTGR
+540 PVAGRGRTAE
-550 DLPDDPAA
+550 DLPDGPEA
-558 AVRDLTGWALTP
+558 AVRELTGWDVGVGRFLT
-570 ADDGTGTGAGAGES
+570 D
-584 TPAAGVS
+584 
-591 RLLVEEKAVT
+591 EKAVT
-601 TEELTLLR
+601 TEELALLR
-609 TMDPEGFYR
+609 TMDPEGCYR

>member
-1 MTTVPE
+1 MTTALE
-7 RHAAPARPDG
+7 RPSTTG
-17 ARHTPYL
+17 PYL
-24 AAGPDDLVRR
+24 ATGPDDLIRR
-34 FVREGDHV
+34 FVRVGDHV

-48 SRPNALLNALCRSF
+48 SRPNALLNAVCRAF
-62 AGTRSLTVSTT
+62 AGSGSMTVSTT

-93 GFLGDTYPSPRP
+93 GFVGDTYPSPRP

-111 VAEGRPFEVEMWSL
+111 LAEGRPFEVEMWSL

-134 AALGQPFATTGSMLA
+134 GALGQPFATTGSMLA
-149 ETDLRHGKEGSLHL
+149 ETDLRHGKEGKLHL
-163 VPHPE
+163 VP

-189 FHGVCADRR
+189 FHGVAADRR

-203 CPPLGEGAWAAYAAA
+203 CPPLGEGAWAAYAAT

-267 LAGVEGYLDDYDFLT
+267 LAGVDGYLDDYDFLT
-282 DTVAACKDPR
+282 DIVAACKDPE
-292 SAADWY
+292 SAAAWY
-298 EKWVGGVESHAG
+298 EKWVGGVGSHAD

-315 GGERRASLVFP
+315 GGTRRAALVFP
-326 APPGTADGTA
+326 APPGVPVAVEKDRSPADGSA
-336 GPDSGTDVSG
+336 A
-346 PPTEQEQLIVLGAR
+346 PTEQEQLIVLGAR
-360 AVADLVRER
+360 AIVDLVRER

-386 LAARLLADDGV
+386 LAARLLGRDGV
-397 RVRVAAELGLQSMDP
+397 QVQVAAELGLQSMDP

-423 HAERSQMLAGIA
+423 HAERSQMLAGVA

-466 LLPDGRWITGT
+466 LLPDGRWITGS

-490 VVAAASPR
+490 VIAVASAR
-498 RYVRRLTH
+498 RYVPRLTH

-518 SQFGRFSR
+518 SQFGRFTR
-526 SGPGAA
+526 AGAGAA
-532 FELTSWLP
+532 FELASWLP
-540 PAPGRGRTGR
+540 PVPGRGRTEK
-550 DLPDDPAA
+550 DLPDGPEA
-558 AVRDLTGWALTP
+558 AVRDLTGWQFPEA
-570 ADDGTGTGAGAGES
+570 S
-584 TPAAGVS
+584 SGVS
-591 RLLVEEKAVT
+591 GFLTDEKAVT
-601 TEELTLLR
+601 TEELVLLR

>member
-1 MTTVPE
+1 MTTPPV
-7 RHAAPARPDG
+7 RPS
-17 ARHTPYL
+17 TPHL
-24 AAGPDDLVRR
+24 AAGPDELVRR

-48 SRPNALLNALCRSF
+48 SRPNALLNAVCRAF
-62 AGTRSLTVSTT
+62 AGSQSLTVSTT

-93 GFLGDTYPSPRP
+93 GFVGDTFPSPRP

-111 VAEGRPFEVEMWSL
+111 LADGKPFEIEMWSL

-163 VPHPE
+163 VA
-168 HPEDPERTVTL
+168 HPEDPGRSVTL
-179 LSPLRPRFTL
+179 LAPLRPRFTL

-203 CPPLGEGAWAAYAAA
+203 VPPLGEGAWAAYAAT

-258 HPQSLRTGG
+258 HPQSLRTGQ
-267 LAGVEGYLDDYDFLT
+267 LAGIDGYVDDYAFLT
-282 DTVAACKDPR
+282 DIVSACKDPR
-292 SAADWY
+292 TAAAWY
-298 EKWVGGVESHAG
+298 EEWVGGVGSHAE

-315 GGERRASLVFP
+315 GERRRASLVFP
-326 APPGTADGTA
+326 SDTPRAPQAPA
-336 GPDSGTDVSG
+336 DVSTA
-346 PPTEQEQLIVLGAR
+346 PTEQEQLIVLGAR
-360 AVADLVRER
+360 TVAELVRER

-386 LAARLLADDGV
+386 LAARLLARDGIQV
-397 RVRVAAELGLQSMDP
+397 QVAAELGLQSMDP
-412 EPGDVFLFSQR
+412 EAGDVFLFSQR
-423 HAERSQMLAGIA
+423 HAERSQMLTGVA

-466 LLPDGRWITGT
+466 LLPDGRWITGS

-490 VVAAASPR
+490 VIAVASPR
-498 RYVRRLTH
+498 RYVPRLTH
-506 LTSPGLRVRDVV
+506 LTSPGLHVRDVV
-518 SQFGRFSR
+518 SQFGRFAR
-526 SGPGAA
+526 TGPGAA

-540 PAPGRGRTGR
+540 PVAGRGRTPE
-550 DLPDDPAA
+550 DLPDGPEA
-558 AVRDLTGWALTP
+558 AVRELTGWDVGVDRFLT
-570 ADDGTGTGAGAGES
+570 D
-584 TPAAGVS
+584 
-591 RLLVEEKAVT
+591 EKAVT
-601 TEELTLLR
+601 TEELALLR
-609 TMDPEGFYR
+609 TMDPEGCYR

>member
-1 MTTVPE
+1 MTT
-7 RHAAPARPDG
+7 APVRPS
-17 ARHTPYL
+17 APHL
-24 AAGPDDLVRR
+24 AVGPDELVRR

-48 SRPNALLNALCRSF
+48 SRPNALLNAVCRAF
-62 AGTRSLTVSTT
+62 AGSQSLTVSTT

-93 GFLGDTYPSPRP
+93 GFVGDTFPSPRP

-111 VAEGRPFEVEMWSL
+111 LADGKPFEIEMWSL

-163 VPHPE
+163 VT
-168 HPEDPERTVTL
+168 HPEDPGRSVTL
-179 LSPLRPRFTL
+179 LTPLRPRLTL

-203 CPPLGEGAWAAYAAA
+203 VPPLGEGAWAAYAAT

-258 HPQSLRTGG
+258 HPQSLRTGQ
-267 LAGVEGYLDDYDFLT
+267 LAGIDGYVDDYAFLT
-282 DTVAACKDPR
+282 DIVSACKNPR
-292 SAADWY
+292 TATAWY
-298 EKWVGGVESHAG
+298 EEWVGGVGSHAE

-315 GGERRASLVFP
+315 GERRRAALVFP
-326 APPGTADGTA
+326 SDAPRAPQAPA
-336 GPDSGTDVSG
+336 DVSTA
-346 PPTEQEQLIVLGAR
+346 PTEQEQLIVLGAR
-360 AVADLVRER
+360 TVAELVRER

-386 LAARLLADDGV
+386 LAARLLARDGIQV
-397 RVRVAAELGLQSMDP
+397 QVAAELGLQSMDP
-412 EPGDVFLFSQR
+412 EAGDVFLFSQR
-423 HAERSQMLAGIA
+423 HAERSQMLTGVA

-459 DANINTT
+459 NANINTT
-466 LLPDGRWITGT
+466 LLPDGRWITGS

-490 VVAAASPR
+490 VIAVASPR
-498 RYVRRLTH
+498 RYVPRLTH
-506 LTSPGLRVRDVV
+506 LTSPGLHVRDVV
-518 SQFGRFSR
+518 SQFGRFGR
-526 SGPGAA
+526 TGPGAA

-540 PAPGRGRTGR
+540 PVPGRGRSPE
-550 DLPDDPAA
+550 DLPDGPEA
-558 AVRDLTGWALTP
+558 AVRELTGW
-570 ADDGTGTGAGAGES
+570 DV
-584 TPAAGVS
+584 GVG
-591 RLLVEEKAVT
+591 RFLIDEKAVT
-601 TEELTLLR
+601 TEELALLR
-609 TMDPEGFYR
+609 TMDPEGCYR

>member
-1 MTTVPE
+1 MTTAPE
-7 RHAAPARPDG
+7 RPAAT
-17 ARHTPYL
+17 TPYL
-24 AAGPDDLVRR
+24 ASGPDDLVRR

-48 SRPNALLNALCRSF
+48 SRPNALLNAVCRAF
-62 AGTRSLTVSTT
+62 AGSHSLTVSTT

-93 GFLGDTYPSPRP
+93 GFVGDTFPSPRP

-111 VAEGRPFEVEMWSL
+111 LAEGRPFEIEMWSL

-168 HPEDPERTVTL
+168 DPERSVTL
-179 LSPLRPRFTL
+179 LSPLRPRIAL
-189 FHGVCADRR
+189 FHGVVADRR

-203 CPPLGEGAWAAYAAA
+203 VPPLGEGAWAAYAATD
-218 EGVLASVEAIV
+218 GVLASVEAIV

-267 LAGVEGYLDDYDFLT
+267 LAGVEGYLDDYAFLT
-282 DTVAACKDPR
+282 DIVTACKAPET
-292 SAADWY
+292 AAAWY
-298 EKWVGGVESHAG
+298 EEWVGGVEGHAD

-315 GGERRASLVFP
+315 GEERRAALAFP
-326 APPGTADGTA
+326 APPAAPRPPADG
-336 GPDSGTDVSG
+336 SGA
-346 PPTEQEQLIVLGAR
+346 PTEQEQLIVLGAR
-360 AVADLVRER
+360 AVAELVRER

-386 LAARLLADDGV
+386 LAARLLAADGV
-397 RVRVAAELGLQSMDP
+397 QVQVAAELGLQSMDP
-412 EPGDVFLFSQR
+412 EAGDVFLFSQR
-423 HAERSQMLAGIA
+423 HAERSRMLAGVA

-466 LLPDGRWITGT
+466 LLPDGRWITGS

-490 VVAAASPR
+490 VVAVASPR
-498 RYVRRLTH
+498 RYVPRLTH
-506 LTSPGLRVRDVV
+506 LTSPGLHVRDVV
-518 SQFGRFSR
+518 SQFGRFTR
-526 SGPGAA
+526 PGAGTA

-540 PAPGRGRTGR
+540 PVPGRGRPG
-550 DLPDDPAA
+550 
-558 AVRDLTGWALTP
+558 
-570 ADDGTGTGAGAGES
+570 
-584 TPAAGVS
+584 
-591 RLLVEEKAVT
+591 
-601 TEELTLLR
+601 
-609 TMDPEGFYR
+609 

>member
-1 MTTVPE
+1 MTT
-7 RHAAPARPDG
+7 APVRPS
-17 ARHTPYL
+17 TPHL
-24 AAGPDDLVRR
+24 AAGPDELVRR

-48 SRPNALLNALCRSF
+48 SRPNALLNAVCRAF
-62 AGTRSLTVSTT
+62 AGSRSLTVSTT

-93 GFLGDTYPSPRP
+93 GFVGDTFPSPRP

-111 VAEGRPFEVEMWSL
+111 LADGKPFEIEMWSL

-163 VPHPE
+163 VA
-168 HPEDPERTVTL
+168 HPEDAGRSVTL
-179 LSPLRPRFTL
+179 LAPLRPRFTL

-203 CPPLGEGAWAAYAAA
+203 VPPLGEGAWAAYAAT
-218 EGVLASVEAIV
+218 EGVLVSVEAIV

-258 HPQSLRTGG
+258 HPQSLRTGQ
-267 LAGVEGYLDDYDFLT
+267 LAGIDGYVDDYAFLT
-282 DTVAACKDPR
+282 DIVSACKDPR
-292 SAADWY
+292 TAAAWY
-298 EKWVGGVESHAG
+298 EEWVGGVGSHAE

-315 GGERRASLVFP
+315 GERRRASLVFP
-326 APPGTADGTA
+326 SDAPRAPQAPA
-336 GPDSGTDVSG
+336 DVSTA
-346 PPTEQEQLIVLGAR
+346 PTEQEQLIVLGAR
-360 AVADLVRER
+360 TVAELVRER

-386 LAARLLADDGV
+386 LAARLLARDGIQV
-397 RVRVAAELGLQSMDP
+397 QVAAELGLQSMDP
-412 EPGDVFLFSQR
+412 EAGDVFLFSQR
-423 HAERSQMLAGIA
+423 HAERSQMLTGVA

-466 LLPDGRWITGT
+466 LLPDGRWITGS

-490 VVAAASPR
+490 VIAVASPR
-498 RYVRRLTH
+498 RYVPRLTH
-506 LTSPGLRVRDVV
+506 LTSPGLHVRDVV
-518 SQFGRFSR
+518 SQFGRFAR
-526 SGPGAA
+526 TGPGAA

-540 PAPGRGRTGR
+540 PVAGRGRTPE
-550 DLPDDPAA
+550 DLPDGPEA
-558 AVRDLTGWALTP
+558 AVRELTGWDVGVGRFLT
-570 ADDGTGTGAGAGES
+570 D
-584 TPAAGVS
+584 
-591 RLLVEEKAVT
+591 EKAVT
-601 TEELTLLR
+601 TEELALLR
-609 TMDPEGFYR
+609 TMDPEGCYR

>member
-1 MTTVPE
+1 MTT
-7 RHAAPARPDG
+7 APVRPS
-17 ARHTPYL
+17 TPHL
-24 AAGPDDLVRR
+24 AAGPDELVRR

-48 SRPNALLNALCRSF
+48 SRPNALLNAVCRAF
-62 AGTRSLTVSTT
+62 AGSQSLTVSTT

-93 GFLGDTYPSPRP
+93 GFVGDTFPSPRP

-111 VAEGRPFEVEMWSL
+111 LADGKPFEIEMWSL

-163 VPHPE
+163 VA
-168 HPEDPERTVTL
+168 HPEDPGRSVTL
-179 LSPLRPRFTL
+179 LAPLRPRFTL

-203 CPPLGEGAWAAYAAA
+203 VPPLGEGAWAAYAAT

-258 HPQSLRTGG
+258 HPQSLRTGQ
-267 LAGVEGYLDDYDFLT
+267 LAGIDGYVDDYAFLT
-282 DTVAACKDPR
+282 DIVSACKDPR
-292 SAADWY
+292 TAAAWY
-298 EKWVGGVESHAG
+298 EEWVGGVGSHAE

-315 GGERRASLVFP
+315 GERRRASLVFP
-326 APPGTADGTA
+326 SDTPRAPQAPA
-336 GPDSGTDVSG
+336 DVSTA
-346 PPTEQEQLIVLGAR
+346 PTEQEQLIVLGAR
-360 AVADLVRER
+360 TVAELVRER

-386 LAARLLADDGV
+386 LAARLLARDGIQV
-397 RVRVAAELGLQSMDP
+397 QVAAELGLQSMDP
-412 EPGDVFLFSQR
+412 EAGDVFLFSQR
-423 HAERSQMLAGIA
+423 HAERSQMLTGVA

-466 LLPDGRWITGT
+466 LLPDGRWITGS

-490 VVAAASPR
+490 VIAVASPR
-498 RYVRRLTH
+498 RYVPRLTH
-506 LTSPGLRVRDVV
+506 LTSPGLHVRDVV
-518 SQFGRFSR
+518 SQFGRFAR
-526 SGPGAA
+526 TGPGAA

-540 PAPGRGRTGR
+540 PVAGRGRTPE
-550 DLPDDPAA
+550 DLPDGPEA
-558 AVRDLTGWALTP
+558 AVRELTGWDVGVDRFLT
-570 ADDGTGTGAGAGES
+570 D
-584 TPAAGVS
+584 
-591 RLLVEEKAVT
+591 EKAVT
-601 TEELTLLR
+601 TEELALLR
-609 TMDPEGFYR
+609 TMDPEGCYR

>member
-1 MTTVPE
+1 MTT
-7 RHAAPARPDG
+7 APVRPT
-17 ARHTPYL
+17 APHL
-24 AAGPDDLVRR
+24 AAGPDELVRR

-48 SRPNALLNALCRSF
+48 SRPNALLNAVCRAF
-62 AGTRSLTVSTT
+62 AGSRSLTVSTT

-93 GFLGDTYPSPRP
+93 GFVGDTFPSPRP

-111 VAEGRPFEVEMWSL
+111 LADGKPFEIEMWSL

-149 ETDLRHGKEGSLHL
+149 ETDLRHGKEGNLHL
-163 VPHPE
+163 VA
-168 HPEDPERTVTL
+168 HPEDPERSVTL
-179 LSPLRPRFTL
+179 LAPLRPRFTL

-203 CPPLGEGAWAAYAAA
+203 VPPLGEGAWAAYAAT

-258 HPQSLRTGG
+258 HPQSLRTGQ
-267 LAGVEGYLDDYDFLT
+267 LAGIDGYLDDYAFLT
-282 DTVAACKDPR
+282 DIVSACKDPQT
-292 SAADWY
+292 AAAWY
-298 EKWVGGVESHAG
+298 EEWVGGVASHAE

-315 GGERRASLVFP
+315 GERRRAMLVFP
-326 APPGTADGTA
+326 PPPGPPAKA
-336 GPDSGTDVSG
+336 PAPADVSTA
-346 PPTEQEQLIVLGAR
+346 PTEQEQLIVLGAR
-360 AVADLVRER
+360 TVAELVRER

-386 LAARLLADDGV
+386 LAARLLARDGIQV
-397 RVRVAAELGLQSMDP
+397 QVAAELGLQSMDP
-412 EPGDVFLFSQR
+412 EAGDVFLFSQR
-423 HAERSQMLAGIA
+423 HAERSQMLTGVA

-466 LLPDGRWITGT
+466 LLPDGRWITGS

-490 VVAAASPR
+490 VIAVASPR
-498 RYVRRLTH
+498 RYVPRLTH
-506 LTSPGLRVRDVV
+506 LTSPGLHVRDVV
-518 SQFGRFSR
+518 SQFGRFAR
-526 SGPGAA
+526 TGPGAA

-540 PAPGRGRTGR
+540 PVAGRGRTPE
-550 DLPDDPAA
+550 DLPDGPEG
-558 AVRDLTGWALTP
+558 AVRELTSWDVGVGRSLT
-570 ADDGTGTGAGAGES
+570 D
-584 TPAAGVS
+584 
-591 RLLVEEKAVT
+591 EKAVT
-601 TEELTLLR
+601 TEELALLR
-609 TMDPEGFYR
+609 TMDPEGCYR

>member
-1 MTTVPE
+1 MTTAPE
-7 RHAAPARPDG
+7 RPSATA
-17 ARHTPYL
+17 PYL
-24 AAGPDDLVRR
+24 ASGPDELVRR
-34 FVREGDHV
+34 FVHEGDHV

-48 SRPNALLNALCRSF
+48 SRPNALLNAVCRAF
-62 AGTRSLTVSTT
+62 AGTHSMTVSTT

-93 GFLGDTYPSPRP
+93 GFVGDTFPSPRP

-111 VAEGRPFEVEMWSL
+111 LTEGRPFEVEMWSL

-163 VPHPE
+163 VPHPR
-168 HPEDPERTVTL
+168 DPERSVTL
-179 LSPLRPRFTL
+179 LTPLRPRFTL

-203 CPPLGEGAWAAYAAA
+203 VPPLGEGAWAAYAAT

-267 LAGVEGYLDDYDFLT
+267 LAGVEGYLDDYGFLT
-282 DTVAACKDPR
+282 DIVTACKDPET
-292 SAADWY
+292 AAAWY
-298 EKWVGGVESHAG
+298 EEWVGGVESHAE
-310 YLERL
+310 YVERL
-315 GGERRASLVFP
+315 GEERRATLVFP
-326 APPGTADGTA
+326 APPAAPRPPADG
-336 GPDSGTDVSG
+336 SGA
-346 PPTEQEQLIVLGAR
+346 PTEQEQLIVLGAR

-386 LAARLLADDGV
+386 LAARLLAADGIQV
-397 RVRVAAELGLQSMDP
+397 QVAAELGLQSMDP

-423 HAERSQMLAGIA
+423 HAERSQMLAGVA

-466 LLPDGRWITGT
+466 LLPDGRWITGS

-490 VVAAASPR
+490 VVAVASAR
-498 RYVRRLTH
+498 RYVPRLTH
-506 LTSPGLRVRDVV
+506 LTSPGLNVRDVV
-518 SQFGRFSR
+518 SQFGRFTR
-526 SGPGAA
+526 TGAGDL

-540 PAPGRGRTGR
+540 PVPGRGRAAQ
-550 DLPDDPAA
+550 DLPDTPEAA
-558 AVRDLTGWALTP
+558 IRDLTGW
-570 ADDGTGTGAGAGES
+570 S
-584 TPAAGVS
+584 AGVS
-591 RLLVEEKAVT
+591 GFLTDEKAVT

-609 TMDPEGFYR
+609 TMDPEGCYR

>member
-1 MTTVPE
+1 MTTALE
-7 RHAAPARPDG
+7 RPSATGPF
-17 ARHTPYL
+17 L
-24 AAGPDDLVRR
+24 ATGPDDLIRR

-48 SRPNALLNALCRSF
+48 SRPNALLNAVCRAF
-62 AGTRSLTVSTT
+62 AGSGSMTVSTT

-93 GFLGDTYPSPRP
+93 GFVGDTYPSPRP

-111 VAEGRPFEVEMWSL
+111 LAEGRPFEVEMWSL

-134 AALGQPFATTGSMLA
+134 GALGQPFATTGSMLA
-149 ETDLRHGKEGSLHL
+149 ETDLRHGKEGKLHL
-163 VPHPE
+163 VP

-189 FHGVCADRR
+189 FHGVAADRR
-198 GNVVA
+198 GNIVA
-203 CPPLGEGAWAAYAAA
+203 CPPLGEGAWAAYAATD
-218 EGVLASVEAIV
+218 GVLASVEAIV

-267 LAGVEGYLDDYDFLT
+267 LAGVDGYLDDYGFLT
-282 DTVAACKDPR
+282 DIVAACKDPE
-292 SAADWY
+292 SAAAWY
-298 EKWVGGVESHAG
+298 EKWVGGVGSHAD

-315 GGERRASLVFP
+315 GGTRRAALVFP
-326 APPGTADGTA
+326 APPGVPVAVEKDRSPADGSA
-336 GPDSGTDVSG
+336 A
-346 PPTEQEQLIVLGAR
+346 PTEQEQLIVLGAR
-360 AVADLVRER
+360 AIVDLVRER

-386 LAARLLADDGV
+386 LAARLLGRDGV
-397 RVRVAAELGLQSMDP
+397 QVQVAAELGLQSMDP

-423 HAERSQMLAGIA
+423 HAERSQMLAGVA

-466 LLPDGRWITGT
+466 LLPDGRWITGS

-490 VVAAASPR
+490 VIAVASAR
-498 RYVRRLTH
+498 RYVPRLTH
-506 LTSPGLRVRDVV
+506 LTSPGLRIRDVV
-518 SQFGRFSR
+518 SQFGRFTR
-526 SGPGAA
+526 AGAGAA
-532 FELTSWLP
+532 FELASWLP
-540 PAPGRGRTGR
+540 PVPGRGRTEK
-550 DLPDDPAA
+550 DLPDGPEA
-558 AVRDLTGWALTP
+558 AVRDLTGWEFPEA
-570 ADDGTGTGAGAGES
+570 S
-584 TPAAGVS
+584 TGVS
-591 RLLVEEKAVT
+591 GFLTDEKAVT
-601 TEELTLLR
+601 TEELVLLR

>member
-1 MTTVPE
+1 MTTALE
-7 RHAAPARPDG
+7 RPSTTGPRPG
-17 ARHTPYL
+17 PYL
-24 AAGPDDLVRR
+24 ATGPDDLIRR

-48 SRPNALLNALCRSF
+48 SRPNALLNAVCRAF
-62 AGTRSLTVSTT
+62 AGSGSMTVSTT

-93 GFLGDTYPSPRP
+93 GFVGDTYPSPRP

-111 VAEGRPFEVEMWSL
+111 LAEGRPFEVEMWSL

-134 AALGQPFATTGSMLA
+134 GALGQPFATTGSMLA
-149 ETDLRHGKEGSLHL
+149 ETDLRHGKEGKLHL
-163 VPHPE
+163 VP

-189 FHGVCADRR
+189 FHGVAADRR

-203 CPPLGEGAWAAYAAA
+203 CPPLGEGTWAAYAAT

-267 LAGVEGYLDDYDFLT
+267 LAGVDGYLDDYGFLT
-282 DTVAACKDPR
+282 DIVAACKDPE
-292 SAADWY
+292 SAAAWY
-298 EKWVGGVESHAG
+298 EQWVGGVGGHAD

-315 GGERRASLVFP
+315 GGTRRAALVFP
-326 APPGTADGTA
+326 ASPGVPVAAEQDRSPADGSA
-336 GPDSGTDVSG
+336 A
-346 PPTEQEQLIVLGAR
+346 PTEQEQLIVLGAR
-360 AVADLVRER
+360 AIVDLVRER

-386 LAARLLADDGV
+386 LAARLLGRDGV
-397 RVRVAAELGLQSMDP
+397 QVQVAAELGLQSMDP

-423 HAERSQMLAGIA
+423 HAERSQMLAGVA

-466 LLPDGRWITGT
+466 LLPDGRWITGS

-490 VVAAASPR
+490 VIAVASAR
-498 RYVRRLTH
+498 RYVPRLTH
-506 LTSPGLRVRDVV
+506 LTSPGLRIRDVV
-518 SQFGRFSR
+518 SQFGRFTR
-526 SGPGAA
+526 AEAYAA
-532 FELTSWLP
+532 FELASWLP
-540 PAPGRGRTGR
+540 PVPGRGRTEK
-550 DLPDDPAA
+550 DLPDGPEA
-558 AVRDLTGWALTP
+558 AVRDLTGWEFPEA
-570 ADDGTGTGAGAGES
+570 S
-584 TPAAGVS
+584 TGVS
-591 RLLVEEKAVT
+591 GFLTDEKAVT
-601 TEELTLLR
+601 TEELVLLR

>member
-1 MTTVPE
+1 MTTAPE
-7 RHAAPARPDG
+7 RPSATA
-17 ARHTPYL
+17 PYL
-24 AAGPDDLVRR
+24 ASGPDELVRR
-34 FVREGDHV
+34 FVHEGDHV

-48 SRPNALLNALCRSF
+48 SRPNALLNAVCRAF
-62 AGTRSLTVSTT
+62 AGTHSMTVSTT

-93 GFLGDTYPSPRP
+93 GFVGDTFPSPRP

-111 VAEGRPFEVEMWSL
+111 LAEGRPFEVEMWSL

-163 VPHPE
+163 VPHPQ
-168 HPEDPERTVTL
+168 DPERSVTL
-179 LSPLRPRFTL
+179 LTPLRPRFTL

-203 CPPLGEGAWAAYAAA
+203 VPPLGEGAWAAYAAT

-267 LAGVEGYLDDYDFLT
+267 LAGVEGYLDDYGFLT
-282 DTVAACKDPR
+282 DIVTACKDPET
-292 SAADWY
+292 AAAWY
-298 EKWVGGVESHAG
+298 EEWVGGVESHAE
-310 YLERL
+310 YVERL
-315 GGERRASLVFP
+315 GEERRATLVFP
-326 APPGTADGTA
+326 APPAAPRPPADG
-336 GPDSGTDVSG
+336 SGA
-346 PPTEQEQLIVLGAR
+346 PTEQEQLIVLGAR

-386 LAARLLADDGV
+386 LAARLLAADGIQV
-397 RVRVAAELGLQSMDP
+397 QVAAELGLQSMDP

-423 HAERSQMLAGIA
+423 HAERSQMLAGVA

-466 LLPDGRWITGT
+466 LLPDGRWITGS

-490 VVAAASPR
+490 VVAVASAR
-498 RYVRRLTH
+498 RYVPRLTH
-506 LTSPGLRVRDVV
+506 LTSPGLNVRDVV
-518 SQFGRFSR
+518 SQFGRFTR
-526 SGPGAA
+526 TGAGDP

-540 PAPGRGRTGR
+540 PVPGRGRAAQ
-550 DLPDDPAA
+550 DLPDAPEAA
-558 AVRDLTGWALTP
+558 IRDLTGW
-570 ADDGTGTGAGAGES
+570 S
-584 TPAAGVS
+584 AGVS
-591 RLLVEEKAVT
+591 GFLTDEKAVT

-609 TMDPEGFYR
+609 TMDPEGCYR